1 MAFLICKHFVVI
13 ISFLQS
19 QEGIAV
25 GRSLGMLKNEQIDG
39 NKEMIAFGLMNIV
52 GANLV
57 LYVPFCRI
65 LRWVEEEE
73 NLKKKDA
80 DLQYVLF
87 SYLVGVTS
95 IDNTGIGMLTDVHKN
110 LGRKGIRIALTN
122 LRREVAEKL
131 TLSRYIESIGGDDW
145 VFLSV
150 KAAVAACRFALQEI
164 KHNSPPCLQKQNPT
178 YAALVSDGQA
188 RSTEGQRANRCGKQT
203 RSTEGRRANR
213 LKREGE
219 EKIDHS
225 RK

>member
-39 NKEMIAFGLMNIV
+39 NKEMIAFGLMNI
-52 GANLV
+52 
-57 LYVPFCRI
+57 
-65 LRWVEEEE
+65 
-73 NLKKKDA
+73 
-80 DLQYVLF
+80 
-87 SYLVGVTS
+87 
-95 IDNTGIGMLTDVHKN
+95 
-110 LGRKGIRIALTN
+110 IALTN